1 MRPKFLPNA
10 LLCKEID
17 DMTSKTHDEWR
28 KERNGLQSRVAELV
42 DVNQDEGYERLKARN
57 AQLEADLRQM
67 KEAIYW
73 ALGERDDFPPEPEP
87 IAGKYRKR
95 YWWRTEL
102 RKRSGLP
109 IGGVPQQSETSA
121 QREVGK

>member
-1 MRPKFLPNA
+1 MSEPMWFIDERGEKFYY
-10 LLCKEID
+10 EE
-17 DMTSKTHDEWR
+17 SVHE
-28 KERNGLQSRVAELV
+28 LQ
-42 DVNQDEGYERLKARN
+42 ARI
-57 AQLEADLRQM
+57 AKLEADLRQM

-87 IAGKYRKR
+87 LAGKYRQR

-109 IGGVPQQSETSA
+109 IGGSPAETNCDQGQTRRTESPG
-121 QREVGK
+121 EKS